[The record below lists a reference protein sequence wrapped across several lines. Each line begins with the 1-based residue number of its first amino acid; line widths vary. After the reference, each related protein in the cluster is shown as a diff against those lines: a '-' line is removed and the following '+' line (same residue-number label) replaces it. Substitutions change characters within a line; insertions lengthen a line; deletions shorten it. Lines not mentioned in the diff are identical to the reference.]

1 MIKRMSVDKK
11 LQLGLQAKEELSIT
25 PLSLKL

>member
-1 MIKRMSVDKK
+1 MIKKMSVDKK
-11 LQLGLQAKEELSIT
+11 LQLGLQAKEGLSIT